1 MRQTLCSTAH
11 LFHHVLFGFA
21 YSFHCVVDPIVQVAQ
36 SEVRLSRGMPTWLVD
51 AMALRNTLSD
61 RVK

>member
-11 LFHHVLFGFA
+11 LFHHALFGFV

-36 SEVRLSRGMPTWLVD
+36 SGVRLSCGMPTWLAD
-51 AMALRNTLSD
+51 AMALRNTPSD
-61 RVK
+61 RA